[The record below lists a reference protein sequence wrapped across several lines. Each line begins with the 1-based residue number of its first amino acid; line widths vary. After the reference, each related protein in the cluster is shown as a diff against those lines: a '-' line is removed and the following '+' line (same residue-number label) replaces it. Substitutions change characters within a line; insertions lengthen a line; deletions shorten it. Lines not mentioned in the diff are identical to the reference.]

1 MSSVSH
7 SALCCYPMDSNY
19 FIVAVIR
26 RELGLVNKTCLLLLI
41 AKDNKFGSDIHYI
54 WTRLGLLPVFPI
66 RTLLYNYAL
75 EELIL
80 QGNFFFFFF
89 FVKTH
94 IAWLPASKW
103 YTVIYAFNKCFKQ
116 NLSKQCFARAAHC
129 NLDAIFTGVF
139 LHNANDFL
147 LLPSSI

>member
-1 MSSVSH
+1 
-7 SALCCYPMDSNY
+7 MDSNY

-54 WTRLGLLPVFPI
+54 WTRLGPLPVFPI

-75 EELIL
+75 EGFIL

-89 FVKTH
+89 
-94 IAWLPASKW
+94 
-103 YTVIYAFNKCFKQ
+103 
-116 NLSKQCFARAAHC
+116 
-129 NLDAIFTGVF
+129 G
-139 LHNANDFL
+139 
-147 LLPSSI
+147 

>member
-1 MSSVSH
+1 
-7 SALCCYPMDSNY
+7 MDSNY

-80 QGNFFFFFF
+80 QGNFFLLR
-89 FVKTH
+89 H
-94 IAWLPASKW
+94 I
-103 YTVIYAFNKCFKQ
+103 
-116 NLSKQCFARAAHC
+116 
-129 NLDAIFTGVF
+129 
-139 LHNANDFL
+139 LHGFQPVNDIL
-147 LLPSSI
+147 

>member
-1 MSSVSH
+1 
-7 SALCCYPMDSNY
+7 MDSNY

-80 QGNFFFFFF
+80 QGNFFF
-89 FVKTH
+89 VKTH

-116 NLSKQCFARAAHC
+116 NLSKQCSARAAHC
-129 NLDAIFTGVF
+129 NSAAIFTGVC
-139 LHNANDFL
+139 HNANYFL
-147 LLPSSI
+147 LLPLSNMKVFKKKPRIIFISKWHG